1 MKKSNLIGHN
11 RPPRKHNYPKNRK
24 PPKNSKGIVETI
36 YGIDDRPW
44 RLPEPEVFLK
54 MNQKTRN
61 KLLNNSWRHWK
72 AYADKHKK
80 WEKRM
85 KRLDKTI
92 ERHRQKE
99 EQRLEQKRI
108 KDSKKKVKN
117 RPRDITW
124 ISY

>member
-24 PPKNSKGIVETI
+24 PPKNKKSIVETI

>member
-24 PPKNSKGIVETI
+24 PPKNKKSIVETI

-54 MNQKTRN
+54 MKQKTRN

>member
-24 PPKNSKGIVETI
+24 PPKNKKSIVETI

-54 MNQKTRN
+54 MNQKSRN

>member
-24 PPKNSKGIVETI
+24 PPKNRKGIVETI

-72 AYADKHKK
+72 AYADKHTK
-80 WEKRM
+80 WLKRM

-99 EQRLEQKRI
+99 EQRLEQKRL

>member
-24 PPKNSKGIVETI
+24 PPKNSKGIV
-36 YGIDDRPW
+36 
-44 RLPEPEVFLK
+44 
-54 MNQKTRN
+54 
-61 KLLNNSWRHWK
+61 
-72 AYADKHKK
+72 ADKHTK
-80 WEKRM
+80 WLKRM

>member
-24 PPKNSKGIVETI
+24 PPKNRKGIVETI

-85 KRLDKTI
+85 KRRDKTI

>member
-24 PPKNSKGIVETI
+24 PPKNKKSIVETI

-99 EQRLEQKRI
+99 EQRLEQKRL
-108 KDSKKKVKN
+108 KDSNKKVKN
-117 RPRDITW
+117 KPRDITW
-124 ISY
+124 IAY

>member
-24 PPKNSKGIVETI
+24 PPKNKKSIVETI

-99 EQRLEQKRI
+99 EQRLEQKRL

>member
-1 MKKSNLIGHN
+1 MKKSKLIGHN
-11 RPPRKHNYPKNRK
+11 KPPRTHNYPKHRK
-24 PPKNSKGIVETI
+24 PPTKKKETKQL
-36 YGIDDRPW
+36 W
-44 RLPEPEVFLK
+44 ELPDPEVFLK

-99 EQRLEQKRI
+99 EQRLERKRL
-108 KDSKKKVKN
+108 KDSNKKVKN

-124 ISY
+124 ICY

>member
-24 PPKNSKGIVETI
+24 PPKNQKGIVETI

-61 KLLNNSWRHWK
+61 KVLNNSWRHWK

-99 EQRLEQKRI
+99 EQRLEQKRL

>member
-24 PPKNSKGIVETI
+24 PPKNRKGIVETI

-108 KDSKKKVKN
+108 KDSKKKLKN

>member
-24 PPKNSKGIVETI
+24 PPKNRKGIVETI

-108 KDSKKKVKN
+108 KDSKKTVKN

>member
-24 PPKNSKGIVETI
+24 PPKNRKGIVETI

-124 ISY
+124 ICY

>member
-24 PPKNSKGIVETI
+24 PPKNKKSIVETI

-61 KLLNNSWRHWK
+61 KQETQPITILVILLCPK
-72 AYADKHKK
+72 
-80 WEKRM
+80 
-85 KRLDKTI
+85 
-92 ERHRQKE
+92 
-99 EQRLEQKRI
+99 
-108 KDSKKKVKN
+108 
-117 RPRDITW
+117 
-124 ISY
+124 

>member
-24 PPKNSKGIVETI
+24 PPKNSKGIVETV
-36 YGIDDRPW
+36 YGIDQPW
-44 RLPEPEVFLK
+44 RLPEPEIMLK

-61 KLLNNSWRHWK
+61 KVLNNSWRHWK
-72 AYADKHKK
+72 RYADKHTK
-80 WEKRM
+80 WLKRM

-124 ISY
+124 ICY

>member
-24 PPKNSKGIVETI
+24 PPKNRKGIVETI

-99 EQRLEQKRI
+99 EQRLEQKRL
-108 KDSKKKVKN
+108 KDSNKKVKN

>member
-11 RPPRKHNYPKNRK
+11 RPPRKHNYPKKRK
-24 PPKNSKGIVETI
+24 PPKNRKGIFETI

>member
-24 PPKNSKGIVETI
+24 PPKNRKGIVETI

>member
-24 PPKNSKGIVETI
+24 PPKNRKGIAETI